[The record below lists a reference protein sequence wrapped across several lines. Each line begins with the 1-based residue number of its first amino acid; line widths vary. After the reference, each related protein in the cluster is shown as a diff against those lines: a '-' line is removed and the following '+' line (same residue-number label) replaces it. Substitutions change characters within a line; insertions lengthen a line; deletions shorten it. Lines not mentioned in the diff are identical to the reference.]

1 MKTMVLAIVCAALG
15 TISWR
20 GFAETAD
27 MTVLANGYRRFV
39 SGDAA
44 FRVET
49 PKTTAEPAWVSG
61 SLIFA
66 FDCSQT
72 NGWTVADDGTVT
84 KVPSRV
90 GDRYLTVGDPGD
102 LVEDL
107 RYYGAYGIY
116 YSSSP
121 NKDGDPRSAILPG
134 VLAHDAELGA
144 DCLDFGSSRS
154 KKGLFFNA
162 IFAPWTK
169 GNYSGERQNV
179 ITNIGSV
186 VGVYK
191 SDEGA
196 GNLLAGKQFQRFVGY
211 GKDLEGRSQD
221 GVGLRFP
228 LVKNN
233 VDGSLKYGSVW
244 TGQTWNAP
252 DKAKWNG
259 IWQVVAANPS
269 VATLTSYGIGMGN
282 IDNTDEVMSSGGQK
296 IAELLIFDRVL
307 TEDETRELIAYLERK
322 WLGRDTEGRNGSA
335 SIAWLALGSCGSSPP
350 DIPQTVALDVPTDEA
365 LTLERLDGGRGNGV
379 GPMVEK
385 TGKGALTVGTAENFG
400 GRLAV
405 RGGTLKVTGEKAV
418 PTFDQLAPY
427 LTLHLDPSDA
437 DSLTL
442 EDGDAVSAWA
452 NTATYAAMGEETNSV
467 VQTDATR
474 RPVRVRDALGTGLDV
489 LDFGRYGA
497 SGKYMVF
504 APSRGY
510 QTIVAVVDARMF
522 GGGNVMSMMF
532 AHYQPRNIENGFD
545 WHAAAL
551 SRLLDTTAI
560 YVSDFAF
567 GKNGMQAPN
576 DAGDVWVNG
585 HRVEKNTT
593 GNEVPAWQ
601 VVAWRVPGS
610 PATAW
615 LLGAFNVN
623 CAGGLRLGEVLGWG
637 GALPD
642 EAIRDAV
649 AYLMKKWLGRVPAGY
664 ADGSGVPMVQ
674 NLVVG
679 GTEDAT
685 ATVDVAEGAT
695 LTVNAL
701 TADGAAVKTGAGTLA
716 VVSGADL
723 SGGLEVRGGSLA
735 VVEGADV
742 ASNCEVAANPSL
754 RLDASDA
761 ASLLFVRVGD
771 YGTTNFIWNWTDRSG
786 RIAALQSS
794 ESNYTTKK
802 PFLNDTTEALCNGLP
817 VVDFGAFHGDWDN
830 GGATAARGDVEARTL
845 GLSRT
850 LTNIRSVYLVY
861 GSQAGG
867 GQPLGC
873 SGRSPI
879 CSNVEGRDFASFS
892 SLYDFLRSGTPETIT
907 VETPMF
913 GSASPNVKNGELW
926 VNGERQD
933 RVDSWAP
940 SGGYDLVE
948 LHTVGGCMANML
960 GNAFG
965 DYAQGGFRLGEIIVF
980 ERPLSAREKTATR
993 NYLLKKWFGKADSE
1007 LAALPSKAARAM
1019 LVGDLTYGD
1028 GAHMAFDVSDG
1039 VVVNPLALS
1048 GTLTLEA
1055 GARVVVRGFDRDV
1068 RLGDRLVLGT
1078 VDAAEGL
1085 DAACL
1090 DFGDRT
1096 FAPDVQPHLRIVGR
1110 RLCVYFGKIG
1120 TWIMIR

>member
-1 MKTMVLAIVCAALG
+1 MKKILIPVGCVALCG
-15 TISWR
+15 AV
-20 GFAETAD
+20 GHAFAETAD
-27 MTVLANGYRRFV
+27 VAVLANGYRQFAR
-39 SGDAA
+39 GDAA

-49 PKTTAEPAWVSG
+49 PKATSEPAWVAD
-61 SLIFA
+61 SLLFA

-72 NGWTVADDGTVT
+72 NGWTVAADGAVT
-84 KVPSRV
+84 KVPSRI
-90 GDRYLTVGDPGD
+90 GDRYLTVGDADD

-107 RYYGAYGIY
+107 HYYGTHGIY
-116 YSSSP
+116 YSTTKP
-121 NKDGDPRSAILPG
+121 ESAILPG
-134 VLAHDAELGA
+134 TLVRDAELGA
-144 DCLDFGSSRS
+144 DCLDFGASSS
-154 KKGLFFNA
+154 KRGFFFNA
-162 IFAPWTK
+162 IPVPWTQ
-169 GNYSGERQNV
+169 GAYSGERQN
-179 ITNIGSV
+179 ILTNIGSV

-196 GNLLAGKQFQRFVGY
+196 GNLLAGKSFQRFVAY
-211 GKDLEGRSQD
+211 GKDAEGRSQN

-233 VDGSLKYGSVW
+233 VVGDLKYGSVW
-244 TGQTWNAP
+244 IGPTQNAP

-259 IWQVVAANPS
+259 LWQVVAANPS
-269 VATLTSYGIGMGN
+269 AATLMSYGVGMGN
-282 IDNTDEVMSSGGQK
+282 IDNTDESMSSGGQK

-307 TEDETRELIAYLERK
+307 TADETRELIAYLERK
-322 WLGRDTEGRNGSA
+322 WLGRDTAGQNGAA
-335 SIAWLALGSCGSSPP
+335 SVAWLALGSQGFAPP
-350 DIPQTVALDVPTDEA
+350 NTPQTVTLDVPADET
-365 LTLERLDGGRGNGV
+365 LTLERLDGGRGNGI
-379 GPMVEK
+379 GPTVEK
-385 TGKGALTVGTAENFG
+385 TGAGALTIGAAENFG

-405 RGGTLKVTGEKAV
+405 RGGTLKVMGAKAV

-452 NTATYAAMGEETNSV
+452 NTAAYAVTGEETNRV
-467 VQTDATR
+467 VQTDAAR
-474 RPVRVRDALGTGLDV
+474 RPVRVMDALGTGLDV
-489 LDFGRYGA
+489 LDFGRYGE
-497 SGKYMVF
+497 SGKYMAF

-522 GGGNVMSMMF
+522 GGGNVMSKMF
-532 AHYQPRNIENGFD
+532 AHYQPKNIDNGSD

-551 SRLLDTTAI
+551 SRLLDTTSI
-560 YVSDFAF
+560 YVSDFSF
-567 GKNGMQAPN
+567 GQNGMQVPN

-585 HRVEKNTT
+585 HRVDKNAT

-615 LLGAFNVN
+615 LLGASDETH
-623 CAGGLRLGEVLGWG
+623 AGGLRLGEVLGWG

-649 AYLMKKWLGRVPAGY
+649 AYLMKKWLGCVPTGY
-664 ADGSGVPMVQ
+664 DDGSGVPTVQ

-695 LTVNAL
+695 LTVNSL

-735 VVEGADV
+735 IVEGADV

-786 RIAALQSS
+786 RIAALQSR
-794 ESNYTTKK
+794 EGNYTTKK
-802 PFLNDTTEALCNGLP
+802 PFLNDAAEALCNGLP

-830 GGATAARGDVEARTL
+830 GGATAERKDVEARTL

-873 SGRSPI
+873 SNRNPI
-879 CSNVEGRDFASFS
+879 SSNIEGRDFASFA
-892 SLYDFLRSGTPETIT
+892 SLNDFLRSGTPDTIT
-907 VETPMF
+907 VETPLF
-913 GSASPNVKNGELW
+913 GSASLNVKNGELW
-926 VNGERQD
+926 VNGERRE

-948 LHTVGGCMANML
+948 LHTAGGCMANML

-965 DYAQGGFRLGEIIVF
+965 DYAQGGFRIGEIIVF

-993 NYLLKKWFGKADSE
+993 NYLLKKWFGKADAE
-1007 LAALPSKAARAM
+1007 LAALPEKAARAT

-1028 GAHMAFDVSDG
+1028 GAQMVFDVSEG
-1039 VVVNPLALS
+1039 AIVNPLALS
-1048 GTLTLEA
+1048 GTLTFEA
-1055 GARVVVRGFDRDV
+1055 GARVVVRGFDREV
-1068 RLGDRLVLGT
+1068 RLGDRLVIGT

-1085 DAACL
+1085 ANAVI

-1096 FAPDVQPHLRIVGR
+1096 FAPDVQPHLRLIGH
-1110 RLCVYFGKIG
+1110 RLCVSFGKIG
-1120 TWIMIR
+1120 TWILIR